1 MREGAMTKVKV
12 CGITCLEDAQ
22 LAVQLGVNALGF
34 IFAPSPRRISP
45 EEAREIIRAVSPF
58 VKTAGV
64 FVDETP
70 AVVRDIMEFCGLELV
85 QFHGDESPETCTAF
99 MPRSVKAFRV
109 RDRSVL
115 SAIRSYQGSVR
126 AILLD
131 AFSHDQQGGTGKPF
145 DWDIALTAK
154 GLHIPV
160 ILSGGLK
167 PSNIR
172 DAILKVNPFAVD
184 VNSGIEQWPGKKD
197 PRLMA
202 AVMTAIRNSGEG

>member
-1 MREGAMTKVKV
+1 
-12 CGITCLEDAQ
+12 
-22 LAVQLGVNALGF
+22 
-34 IFAPSPRRISP
+34 
-45 EEAREIIRAVSPF
+45 
-58 VKTAGV
+58 
-64 FVDETP
+64 
-70 AVVRDIMEFCGLELV
+70 
-85 QFHGDESPETCTAF
+85 
-99 MPRSVKAFRV
+99 
-109 RDRSVL
+109 
-115 SAIRSYQGSVR
+115 
-126 AILLD
+126 
-131 AFSHDQQGGTGKPF
+131 
-145 DWDIALTAK
+145 LTAK